1 MNVCVSVCFERVW
14 EHSLVL
20 VWIGFLVQG
29 TLMKGISATHSVP
42 NVADGGRIVNY
53 VKEYLNSFFPTSVV
67 EKQTI
72 ESLRVMADAVLC
84 MSTTLIV
91 L

>member
-1 MNVCVSVCFERVW
+1 M
-14 EHSLVL
+14 
-20 VWIGFLVQG
+20 
-29 TLMKGISATHSVP
+29 P

-53 VKEYLNSFFPTSVV
+53 VKEYLYSFFTTFVV

-72 ESLRVMADAVLC
+72 ESLRVMADAVSC

-91 L
+91 LWNYLRE

>member
-1 MNVCVSVCFERVW
+1 M
-14 EHSLVL
+14 
-20 VWIGFLVQG
+20 
-29 TLMKGISATHSVP
+29 P

-53 VKEYLNSFFPTSVV
+53 VKEYLYSFFTTSVV

-72 ESLRVMADAVLC
+72 ELLRVMADAVSC
-84 MSTTLIV
+84 MSTTLRV